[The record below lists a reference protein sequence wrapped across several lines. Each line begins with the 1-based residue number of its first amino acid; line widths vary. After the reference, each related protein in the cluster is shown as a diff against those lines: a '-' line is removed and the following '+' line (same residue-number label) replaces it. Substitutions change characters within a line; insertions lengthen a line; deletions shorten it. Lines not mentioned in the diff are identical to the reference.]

1 MKEDFAGAEA
11 EGLVTFKASYETQTK
26 TVLNGLTPYWT
37 ASEKIAIFNG
47 VNNEFTATVTEPSA
61 TATFKGELAGKG
73 TKNFRAVS
81 PTDFQSHRNRL
92 RWRIATIRRRL
103 WPSLSLMTTI
113 FHSRTSDRL

>member
-11 EGLVTFKASYETQTK
+11 EGLVTFKASYEAQTK

-73 TKNFRAVS
+73 TKNFRAGRLYIFFTRFYILRTFN
-81 PTDFQSHRNRL
+81 PTGTDCCGEQLRSAGACCHR
-92 RWRIATIRRRL
+92 
-103 WPSLSLMTTI
+103 SV
-113 FHSRTSDRL
+113 